1 MYRIVP
7 FHKLKHGY
15 TYFIQCGTVGIF
27 YSYDEEKTYALFCK
41 KVKEDLYVLHLV
53 RKDEPILIRSILPSI
68 QQSMEQ
74 RALLCL
80 LKRITGDD
88 AFSW

>member
-15 TYFIQCGTVGIF
+15 NYYIQSSAVGIF
-27 YSYDEEKTYALFCK
+27 YSYDEEKTYAIFCK
-41 KVKEDLYVLHLV
+41 KVKEDLYMLHLV
-53 RKDEPILIRSILPSI
+53 RKDEAILIQSILPSI
-68 QQSMEQ
+68 QQAMEQ
-74 RALLCL
+74 RSLSCV

-88 AFSW
+88 TFSW